1 MFGLTTPR
9 HARSEPA
16 GGDLTTKRLS
26 RARPIHGFM
35 WPPVGR
41 KIPDCARRFPDRRAD
56 IKKDVL
62 DAWNEVLPS
71 GQRRGPAALREL
83 PAKEFIEA
91 ASRICPKELFMAVQ
105 AAEPSPFEH
114 LTPDQ
119 KRELAAMLTAKVI
132 DGEHLSSTQVV
143 SEKDE

>member
-1 MFGLTTPR
+1 MVAFGNPG
-9 HARSEPA
+9 SP
-16 GGDLTTKRLS
+16 G
-26 RARPIHGFM
+26 RPPGSPH
-35 WPPVGR
+35 VL
-41 KIPDCARRFPDRRAD
+41 AEY

-132 DGEHLSSTQVV
+132 DGEHLSRWYRSPRRAADKPK
-143 SEKDE
+143 SNGENG